1 MYTQGMTVRAEN
13 VKEVESNDT
22 MEMAQ
27 LFEANSETAAQ
38 AVSGNRPD
46 QYVVNGYIQY
56 KIS

>member
-1 MYTQGMTVRAEN
+1 MRAEN

-27 LFEANSETAAQ
+27 LIEANSETAAQ